1 MNSLR
6 VMKVS
11 LKDLQ
16 IRLLDQSFKHQ
27 SHHLGSAFS
36 TLPIL
41 FEIFQEKKKT
51 DKLVLSNG
59 HASASLY
66 IALEAF
72 HGHSSDV
79 YFETMGDHP
88 KRNLEL
94 DVDCSTG
101 SLGMGITVAVGMA
114 LADFQRTVYC
124 VISDGECAE
133 GSVWEALRFAS
144 MQRLSNLKIYVN
156 INNFVAYDEIDG
168 VKLANEI
175 QAVNPNVLIRHT
187 TLYPFDD
194 YRLQAHYMKMSK
206 EEYIELRGVLCDLI
220 S

>member
-1 MNSLR
+1 VNSLR

-168 VKLANEI
+168 VKLAKEI
-175 QAVNPNVLIRHT
+175 QAVNPNVIIRHT
-187 TLYPFDD
+187 SLYPFDD
-194 YRLQAHYMKMSK
+194 YGLQAHYMKMTE
-206 EEYIELRGVLCDLI
+206 EEYVELRGVLCDLT